1 MNEQIIQRSNAKLL
15 LRTWPAKPASR
26 ACICLVH
33 GLGEHSGRY
42 RHVVEYFNQAGF
54 SVGAFDLRGHGRS
67 SGKRGDCKHYSIL
80 LDDIQ
85 EVLEFVV
92 NEYQNQ
98 PCILYGH
105 SFGGNLVL
113 NYALRG
119 KSPADLL
126 VATSP
131 MLRVAQPVSAWKR
144 ALGRV
149 LKHVAPGFRLKNGI
163 HLADLSSDPEIGR
176 AYQNDDLSHSFVSV
190 RLAYDMI
197 ESGGWALDHAGSLRQ
212 PLLLMHGA
220 DDHITSQ
227 QASAEFAQRAGKLCT
242 FKLWPGMRHEL
253 HNEFDHDSV
262 LRYIVDW
269 IDNQISQAST

>member
-1 MNEQIIQRSNAKLL
+1 MNEQIIQRSDAKLL
-15 LRTWPAKPASR
+15 LRNWPAEPASR

-42 RHVVEYFNQAGF
+42 QHVAEYFNRAGF

-67 SGKRGDCKHYSIL
+67 SGKRGDCTNYSIL

-85 EVLEFVV
+85 EVLEYVV

-113 NYALRG
+113 NFALRRE
-119 KSPADLL
+119 SPADLL

-131 MLRVAQPVSAWKR
+131 MLRTAQPVPAWKR
-144 ALGRV
+144 AMGRI
-149 LKHVAPGFRLKNGI
+149 LKHIAPGFRLRNGI
-163 HLADLSSDPEIGR
+163 DLDDLSSDPEIGK
-176 AYQNDDLSHSFVSV
+176 AYRNDELNHSFVSV

-197 ESGGWALDHAGSLRQ
+197 ESGSWALNNAGLLRQ
-212 PLLLMHGA
+212 PLLLMHGS
-220 DDHITSQ
+220 DDRITSP
-227 QASAEFAQRAGKLCT
+227 QASTEFAQRAGKLCT
-242 FKLWPGMRHEL
+242 YKLWRGMRHEL
-253 HNEFDHDSV
+253 HNEFEHDSV
-262 LRYIVDW
+262 LSYIAQW
-269 IDNQISQAST
+269 ISGHL